1 MITATIITFITLLSL
16 DDIPL
21 HTSDISN
28 LNKLWDDASRKSIFE
43 CKSKIR
49 KRRYNFVSIDK
60 VVSSCSK
67 RIFDRV
73 IPNRTTFTD
82 CNSPNVI
89 YLITCKRCCLQHVR
103 ETAQKLSK
111 MLNWHRTSFN
121 QPSKYGFSRILSDR
135 FQRGVFKNATC
146 HILENL

>member
-60 VVSSCSK
+60 VVNSCSK

-73 IPNRTTFTD
+73 IPN
-82 CNSPNVI
+82 S
-89 YLITCKRCCLQHVR
+89 
-103 ETAQKLSK
+103 
-111 MLNWHRTSFN
+111 
-121 QPSKYGFSRILSDR
+121 
-135 FQRGVFKNATC
+135 
-146 HILENL
+146 